1 MSAGAAVARSY
12 DPMAEAPR
20 RPIDLR
26 SDTVT
31 RPTPGMRRAMAEA
44 EVGDDVFGDDPTVIA
59 LEARVAALL
68 GKEAALYVT
77 SGTMGNFLGL
87 AATTETGDEVILER
101 QCHIMN
107 YEVSSAA
114 ALHGLQLNAL
124 DGDRGVLTAGQIEPH
139 IKRESLHT
147 PGTRVIAMENT
158 HNRAGGRIYPFE
170 EMKAVRALAA
180 RHGIGVHLDG
190 ARLCNA
196 HVETGV
202 ALAEYATCADT
213 VSMCFSK
220 GLGAPVGSILA
231 ARREVI
237 DRARRLRKRLGGGMR
252 QAGVLAAAAM
262 YALDHHIERLRDDH
276 RHAKRLASFVEQVPG
291 LSLMFPVETNILVIR
306 VDEKTRP
313 ADALL
318 AALRERGVLAVP
330 FGAGRIRMVTH
341 LDVTADDIER
351 AGEVLLGL

>member
-1 MSAGAAVARSY
+1 MTVS
-12 DPMAEAPR
+12 

-31 RPTPGMRRAMAEA
+31 RPTPAMRRAMAEA

-59 LEARVAALL
+59 LEARVATLL
-68 GKEAALYVT
+68 GKEAALFVP

-87 AATTETGDEVILER
+87 AAVADRGDEVILER

-124 DGDRGVLTAGQIEPH
+124 DGERGVMTAAQIEPY

-147 PGTRVIAMENT
+147 PGTRIIAMENT
-158 HNRAGGRIYPFE
+158 HNRCGGRIYPLE
-170 EMKAVRALAA
+170 EMRRVRELAL
-180 RHGIGVHLDG
+180 RHGISVHLDG

-202 ALAEYATCADT
+202 PLTEYAACADT

-220 GLGAPVGSILA
+220 GLGAPVGSALA
-231 ARREVI
+231 SRREVI

-252 QAGVLAAAAM
+252 QAGVLAAAALH
-262 YALDHHIERLRDDH
+262 ALDHHVERLRADH
-276 RHAKRLASFVEQVPG
+276 RHAKRLARHVEQVPG
-291 LSLMFPVETNILVIR
+291 LTLAFPVETNIVV
-306 VDEKTRP
+306 VDVNP
-313 ADALL
+313 AHWTTDALL
-318 AALRERGVLAVP
+318 GALRERGVLAVP

-341 LDVTADDIER
+341 LDVSADDVER
-351 AGEVLLGL
+351 AGEALASLATARAG

>member
-1 MSAGAAVARSY
+1 MSQSA
-12 DPMAEAPR
+12 R

-31 RPTPGMRRAMAEA
+31 RPTPAMRRAMAEA
-44 EVGDDVFGDDPTVIA
+44 EVGDDVFGDDPTVLA
-59 LEARVAALL
+59 LEARMAALL
-68 GKEAALYVT
+68 GKEAAVFVP

-87 AATTETGDEVILER
+87 AATADTGDEVILDR
-101 QCHIMN
+101 QSHIMN

-124 DGDRGVLTAGQIEPH
+124 DGDRGVLTAEQIEPH
-139 IKRESLHT
+139 IKAQSLHT
-147 PGTRVIAMENT
+147 PGTRVISVENT

-170 EMKAVRALAA
+170 EMKRVRALA
-180 RHGIGVHLDG
+180 RCYGISMHLDG

-202 ALAEYATCADT
+202 PLSDYAACADT

-220 GLGAPVGSILA
+220 GLGAPVGSILVSG
-231 ARREVI
+231 RDVV

-252 QAGVLAAAAM
+252 QAGVLAAAAL

-276 RHAKRLASFVEQVPG
+276 RNAKRLASFLERVPG
-291 LSLMFPVETNILVIR
+291 LSLEYPVETNIVVIR
-306 VDEKTRP
+306 IDEKVWS
-313 ADALL
+313 AESLL
-318 AALRERGVLAVP
+318 AALRERGILAVP
-330 FGAGRIRMVTH
+330 FGAGRVRMVTH
-341 LDVTADDIER
+341 LDVSADDIER
-351 AGEVLLGL
+351 TGEVLLSLSPRR

>member
-1 MSAGAAVARSY
+1 
-12 DPMAEAPR
+12 MAESAR
-20 RPIDLR
+20 RTIDLR

-31 RPTPGMRRAMAEA
+31 RPTPAMRRAMAEA

-68 GKEAALYVT
+68 RKEAALFVP

-87 AATTETGDEVILER
+87 AATADTGDEVILDR

-124 DGDRGVLTAGQIEPH
+124 DGERGVLTAAQIEPH
-139 IKRESLHT
+139 IKVQSLHT
-147 PGTRVIAMENT
+147 PGTRIIAMENT
-158 HNRAGGRIYPFE
+158 HNRAGGRVYPFE
-170 EMKAVRALAA
+170 EMKRVHALAR
-180 RHGIGVHLDG
+180 RHGISVHLDG

-202 ALAEYATCADT
+202 ALADYAACADT

-220 GLGAPVGSILA
+220 GLGAPVGSILVS
-231 ARREVI
+231 RRDVI

-252 QAGVLAAAAM
+252 QVGVLAAAALH
-262 YALDHHIERLRDDH
+262 ALDHHVERLRDDH
-276 RHAKRLASFVEQVPG
+276 RRARRLASFVERVPG
-291 LSLMFPVETNILVIR
+291 LSLAYPVETNIVVVR
-306 VDEKTRP
+306 VDEK
-313 ADALL
+313 AWSVESLL
-318 AALRERGVLAVP
+318 GAMRERGVLAVP
-330 FGAGRIRMVTH
+330 FGAGRVRMVAH
-341 LDVTADDIER
+341 LDVSDDDVER
-351 AGEVLLGL
+351 AGEALLSLPAGR

>member
-1 MSAGAAVARSY
+1 
-12 DPMAEAPR
+12 MAKNPT
-20 RPIDLR
+20 PTFIDLR

-31 RPTPGMRRAMAEA
+31 RPTPDMRRAMAEA

-59 LEARVAALL
+59 LEARVSALL
-68 GKEAALYVT
+68 DKEAALFVP

-87 AATTETGDEVILER
+87 ASTADRGDEVILDR
-101 QCHIMN
+101 QCHVMN

-124 DGDRGVLTAGQIEPH
+124 DGERGVLTAAQIAPH
-139 IKRESLHT
+139 IKTESLHT

-158 HNRAGGRIYPFE
+158 HNRAGGRIYPFD
-170 EMKAVRALAA
+170 EMKRVKALAEK
-180 RHGIGVHLDG
+180 HGISVHLDG

-202 ALAEYATCADT
+202 ALADYGACADT

-231 ARREVI
+231 SRRDVI

-252 QAGVLAAAAM
+252 QAGVLAAAALH
-262 YALDHHIERLRDDH
+262 ALDNHIDRLRDDH
-276 RHAKRLASFVEQVPG
+276 VHAKRLASFLEGVPG
-291 LSLMFPVETNILVIR
+291 VSLLFPVETNIVVARL
-306 VDEKTRP
+306 DEKAWTVETF
-313 ADALL
+313 L
-318 AALRERGVLAVP
+318 AALRERGVLAVA
-330 FGAGRIRMVTH
+330 FGAGRVRMVTH
-341 LDVTADDIER
+341 LDVSAEDIDR
-351 AGEVLLGL
+351 AGDILKTLRPV